1 MIEEYRKDNFVVSTD
16 PARLDVDAIHAY
28 LSRSYWAE
36 GRSKEVVARSLEHS
50 LNFGLYDGEKQIGLA
65 RVVTDYTLFA
75 YLCDVYVLEEYRGQG
90 LSKWLLGCMLAYPG
104 LDSLRLWTLRTRD
117 AHGLYRQFG
126 FTELAVPGSYMEKF
140 NQA

>member
-1 MIEEYRKDNFVVSTD
+1 MTEEYRRDNFVISTD

-36 GRSKEVVARSLEHS
+36 GRSKAVVARSLEHS

-75 YLCDVYVLEEYRGQG
+75 YVCDVYVLEEYRGQG
-90 LSKWLLGCMLAYPG
+90 LSKWLLGCMMAYPG

-126 FTELAVPGSYMEKF
+126 FTELARPASYMEKF

>member
-104 LDSLRLWTLRTRD
+104 LTSIRFWSLKTRD

-126 FTELAVPGSYMEKF
+126 FTDIAQPGRYMEKF

>member
-1 MIEEYRKDNFVVSTD
+1 MTEEYRKDNFVISTD
-16 PARLDVDAIHAY
+16 PARLDLDAIHAY

-36 GRSKEVVARSLEHS
+36 GRPKEVVARSLEHS

-75 YLCDVYVLEEYRGQG
+75 YLCDVYILEEYRGRG

-126 FTELAVPGSYMEKF
+126 FTELARPGSYMEKF
-140 NQA
+140 DQA